1 MNYRHLIQLLN
12 QHSGIIIFSL
22 DQNYRYTFFTQTH
35 RLIMKKIWGVEIN
48 QGDNML
54 SFIASPDKE
63 KAKANFDRALAGET
77 FTLLEEYGDEK
88 LHRTWWEDRYSPI
101 KDKKGNSIGVSVF
114 VIEVTKHLDVLQKLK
129 DVQERLNLALRASQT
144 GIWEWNLKTNE
155 VFWSDEVYK
164 IFDVDPGHFNPSYFI
179 YMNAI
184 YPDDRPMVEASIRDA
199 VSKQNLYRVEHR
211 ITDSKGKIKWVFGTG
226 SVITDS
232 NGQPVRMIGVVRDI
246 TERVLNNERL
256 QESEQKFRHVV
267 EYNPMG
273 IMLCE
278 LNDKDEL
285 ILTQLNAGAEKI
297 LGIKAENITGM
308 PIEKAFPG
316 LAETDIPTHYRH
328 AARYGKRWF
337 MQELNY
343 YDEVIQGV
351 YEIYAFQAGKN
362 RVAIFFLDI
371 TARKKNEKE
380 LADWKLRHNLLLQA
394 SGQIIYDYDVSSGLI
409 QWFGDTEKILGF
421 TNEEMGNIN
430 LWSEHIHPDDREAIL
445 AELERSEKTFSKFDV
460 VYRFATRQGDYR
472 YIGDRGFFFQEEPTL
487 KLRMLGIMEDITDK
501 KKAQLELL
509 KKNEE
514 LLKINQE
521 LDRFVYSA
529 SHDLR
534 APLASLLG
542 LIHVARMEKLPTELN
557 RLFDLKEKTLNRMDR
572 FISDIVNY
580 SRNTRLQIE
589 TSPVDLRQLINET
602 IEQLDYLDLSV
613 SIRKEIIIE
622 SACPFFSDPG
632 RLRIIF
638 NNLLSNAIK
647 YADANKPDPFI
658 KITATINPK
667 TATVIIEDNG
677 EGIPAE
683 AQGKI
688 FQMFYRAS
696 VNKSGSGLGLYI
708 VKEVVEKLQGTI
720 TMKSVFE
727 RGTTFIITLPNRA
740 GR

>member
-1 MNYRHLIQLLN
+1 MNSRHLIQLLN
-12 QHSGIIIFSL
+12 QQSGIIIFSL

-101 KDKKGNSIGVSVF
+101 KDEKGNSIGVSVF

-273 IMLCE
+273 IILYE

-285 ILTQLNAGAEKI
+285 ILTQLNASAEKI
-297 LGIKAENITGM
+297 LGIKAEDKIGL
-308 PIEKAFPG
+308 PIEKAFPE
-316 LAETDIPTHYRH
+316 LARTDIPALYRQ

-337 MQELNY
+337 KEEVNY
-343 YDEVIQGV
+343 KDEVIEGV
-351 YEIYAFQAGKN
+351 YEVYAFQAGKN
-362 RVAIFFLDI
+362 RAAVFFLDS

-394 SGQIIYDYDVSSGLI
+394 SGQMIYDYDVSSGLI

-421 TNEEMGNIN
+421 TNEEMGDIN
-430 LWSEHIHPDDREAIL
+430 RWSELIHPDDREVIL

-472 YIGDRGFFFQEEPTL
+472 YISDHGFFFQEEPTL

-501 KKAQLELL
+501 KKAELELL

-542 LIHVARMEKLPTELN
+542 LINVGRMEKLPTELN
-557 RLFDLKEKTLNRMDR
+557 RLFDLMEKTLNRMDR